1 MSREFINETGIYYLE
16 KNVSEDPKGKNKIIV
31 SHIKFIK
38 KGKTGLNEL
47 RCDASLDKEEVS
59 KIE

>member
-1 MSREFINETGIYYLE
+1 LNREFINETGIYYLE

-31 SHIKFIK
+31 SHIK